1 MIVAANN
8 KHLIKPSDA
17 VAWDYCIRRVW
28 FDNREL
34 PGIDIEPGPFDQLV
48 MERGLLHEKKVL
60 KKLAKRHS
68 VTIAKDREDTQRL
81 MALGT
86 EIIYQAQ
93 LYNEQ
98 LGLIGFPDFLIR
110 HESGEYRAADA
121 KLAFSSA
128 KKAIQIQLGCYRRLL
143 ANDQPAIVF
152 LGDGAQEEI
161 SDETDPLTS
170 RFMQEMA
177 ELLHQPSAPEVNY
190 SHSRC
195 KACPYYS
202 QCRPDF
208 EKEGNLSLV
217 YGIDGRALPGLHAQ
231 GITDIDQL
239 AATDPKTIKD
249 VPYLKGADKQA
260 RAVLQA
266 KARITGELYYIK
278 PLSIAPEESE
288 TWVHFDIED
297 NPLTPDGNKHV
308 YLWGFLVPDYETH
321 NFEYV
326 WTDNQDQDFEGWQN
340 FLSLVTS
347 YRSKYANLKLIHFSR
362 HERTTIAQYAERY
375 DMLEDSTVQWLLSKD
390 GPLLDLQIPVKEC
403 LVLPLDG
410 YDLKSICKHP
420 KLVNFQWQ
428 DDDSGS
434 QWSVVQFNAFLETT
448 DRTMRESLKQAIL
461 GYNRDDVMATR
472 KLEEWLRGLSTPA
485 N

>member
-1 MIVAANN
+1 MVVASNN
-8 KHLIKPSDA
+8 KHPIKPSDA

-28 FDNREL
+28 FDNQEL
-34 PGIDIEPGPFDQLV
+34 RGIDIEPSPFDQLV
-48 MERGLLHEKKVL
+48 MKRGLLHEQKVL
-60 KKLAKRHS
+60 ETLAEQHA
-68 VTIAKDREDTQRL
+68 VTIAKDQEDTQRL
-81 MALGT
+81 MACGT
-86 EIIYQAQ
+86 EVIYQAQ

-98 LGLIGFPDFLIR
+98 LGLIGFPDFLIL

-121 KLAFSSA
+121 KLALSST

-143 ANDQPAIVF
+143 ANNQPAIVF
-152 LGDGAQEEI
+152 LGDGHQEEI

-170 RFMQEMA
+170 RFIQEMN
-177 ELLHQPSAPEVNY
+177 ELLHLPLPPEVSY

-202 QCRPDF
+202 QCRPNF

-217 YGIDGRALPGLHAQ
+217 YGIDGRSLPGLHTQ
-231 GITDIDQL
+231 GITNIDQL

-249 VPYLKGADKQA
+249 VPYLKGADKKA

-266 KARITGELYYIK
+266 KARITGERYQTK

-308 YLWGFLVPDYETH
+308 YLWGFLVPEYASA

-326 WTDNQDQDFEGWQN
+326 WTDTRDQDFDGWQQ
-340 FLSLVTS
+340 FLCLVEN
-347 YRSKYANLKLIHFSR
+347 YRSKYTNLKLIHFSR
-362 HERTTIAQYAERY
+362 HERTTIAQYADRY
-375 DMLEDSTVQWLLSKD
+375 EMHQHATVQWLLSED

-403 LVLPLDG
+403 LVLPLNG

-434 QWSVVQFNAFLETT
+434 QWSVVQFNAFLETK
-448 DRTMRESLKQAIL
+448 DSASKASLKQAIL

-472 KLEEWLRGLSTPA
+472 KLEEWLRKL
-485 N
+485 